1 MRKIC
6 LIIIVAI
13 FLGAFS
19 WAVAQKENQLIH
31 GTAVILR
38 IAPLDPR
45 SLMQGDYM
53 ELDFDVTR
61 AIEQALY
68 DKHGDGDDG
77 ERIRRRPRSG
87 LAVFSLNENRV
98 ASFIRLAGDEAA
110 LAPGEIMMKYRLRA
124 DQVQLA
130 SGAFFFQEGHGAFY
144 DRAVY
149 AELCLDDNGNPLIV
163 NLLNQDFEAIR
174 PLPRDD
180 YGGEGGND

>member
-6 LIIIVAI
+6 LIIIIVV
-13 FLGAFS
+13 FLGAFG
-19 WAVAQKENQLIH
+19 WAVAQKENQLAH
-31 GTAVILR
+31 GAVVILR

-61 AIEQALY
+61 PLERALREKY
-68 DKHGDGDDG
+68 DDWYEDDF
-77 ERIRRRPRSG
+77 IRRMPRSG
-87 LAVFSLNENRV
+87 LAVFALDENRV
-98 ASFIRLAGDEAA
+98 ASFKRLADGEAA
-110 LAPGEIMMKYRLRA
+110 LATGEILMKYRLRA

-149 AELCLDDNGNPLIV
+149 AELRLDDNGNPLIV
-163 NLLNQDFEAIR
+163 NLLNQDFEVIK
-174 PLPRDD
+174 PLARGD
-180 YGGEGGND
+180 YNREEWHD